1 MNGDVFMPPVESDEW
16 LSRYIL
22 QKSHVRQD
30 NTLRPDPF
38 IPHPHA
44 DLSVT
49 RHLELDERTLWDIGE
64 GVARQTGKALH
75 GRGENQA
82 RTYQGQTLSVVS
94 APAPGNR
101 NHANVTGWPADKPAQ
116 KIIALEIA
124 ARSRY
129 VPWPREE

>member
-1 MNGDVFMPPVESDEW
+1 MPPVETGER

-30 NTLRPDPF
+30 NTLRADPF

-49 RHLELDERTLWDIGE
+49 RHLELDAKAIWDNGE
-64 GVARQTGKALH
+64 DVARQTGKALH
-75 GRGENQA
+75 GRAENLA
-82 RTYQGQTLSVVS
+82 GAYQGQSLSVVA
-94 APAPGNR
+94 APVAGNR
-101 NHANVTGWPADKPAQ
+101 NHANVIGWPADKPAQ

-124 ARSRY
+124 ARSQY
-129 VPWPREE
+129 VPRPE

>member
-1 MNGDVFMPPVESDEW
+1 MIGDVSMPPVESDEW

-30 NTLRPDPF
+30 NTLRADPF

-49 RHLELDERTLWDIGE
+49 RHLGLDKNTLWNIGVD
-64 GVARQTGKALH
+64 VARQTGKALH
-75 GRGENQA
+75 GRAENQV
-82 RTYQGQTLSVVS
+82 RTYQGQTLWVVS
-94 APAPGNR
+94 APVPGNR

-129 VPWPREE
+129 VPRTE

>member
-1 MNGDVFMPPVESDEW
+1 MKGDIFMSPVETDEW

-30 NTLRPDPF
+30 NTLRADPF

-49 RHLELDERTLWDIGE
+49 RHLELDENTLWDIGE
-64 GVARQTGKALH
+64 DVARQTGKALH
-75 GRGENQA
+75 GRAENQA
-82 RTYQGQTLSVVS
+82 KNYQRQSLSVVS
-94 APAPGNR
+94 APVPGNC
-101 NHANVTGWPADKPAQ
+101 NHANVTGWPAGKPAQ

-124 ARSRY
+124 ASSRY
-129 VPWPREE
+129 VPRPG